1 LLSAGLALAG
11 LSPAYAQSFE
21 EALAAT
27 YANNPTLRAARAGL
41 RAVDEGVSQALSN
54 WRPEL
59 SVDGVVGAQY
69 TDTQSD
75 FFSDKG
81 GSQPR
86 VGELNVTQPL
96 YRGGRTVSATNAAEF
111 EVLAERARLKSAEQE
126 VLLDAAVAYVDV
138 WRDQSIL
145 ELNIKNEQVLQRQLE
160 ASRDRF
166 EVGEITRT
174 DVAQSESRLAR
185 ATADRIAAT
194 GRLSSSRAVFQ
205 RIVGD
210 YPAQLVQ
217 PQAAAGLP
225 TQLDDLI
232 AISLDNDPNVV
243 ASEFAESA
251 AKADIRTIKGE
262 LLPRAQ
268 LRGRLLYE
276 DDLGTSNTERQQAE
290 ILAELTIPLYQQGAV
305 SSRTREARQ
314 TATQRRIE
322 VDEARAQAR
331 EDSIEAWEALVTAR
345 GRGPAGKRGR
355 GANRPGRARCRARVA
370 RRPGESRDGQA
381 RRACRQLRHPP
392 RRRAVHGRRLGA
404 RCRSIRSCR
413 ELPPREGQMVRCGYR
428 RLTICREARL
438 GAFRSGLIAILFG
451 STSAGFQPCDEEVPG
466 IVFITDLDT
475 ER

>member
-1 LLSAGLALAG
+1 MYFDLSAAWSCTGSLFKGGSVYRCGGIVLLSAGLALAG
-11 LSPAYAQSFE
+11 FSSAHAQSFE

-27 YANNPTLRAARAGL
+27 YANNPTLRAARAEL

-59 SVDGVVGAQY
+59 SVDGTVGAQY

-81 GSQPR
+81 GSEPR
-86 VGELNVTQPL
+86 RGELNLTQPL

-111 EVLAERARLKSAEQE
+111 EVLAERARLKAVEQD
-126 VLLDAAVAYVDV
+126 VLFDAAVAFVDV

-185 ATADRIAAT
+185 ATADRIAAA
-194 GRLSSSRAVFQ
+194 GSLSSSRAVFQ

-210 YPAQLVQ
+210 YPAQLTQ
-217 PQAAAGLP
+217 PQPAAGLP

-232 AISLDNDPNVV
+232 VISLDDDPNVV

-251 AKADIRTIKGE
+251 AKADVRTIEGE

-276 DDLGTSNTERQQAE
+276 DDVGTSNTERQQAE

-305 SSRTREARQ
+305 SSRTRQARQ

-345 GRGPAGKRGR
+345 AQIESFNSEVSTAQIALEGVRQE
-355 GANRPGRARCRARVA
+355 NEV
-370 RRPGESRDGQA
+370 GERTVLDVLDAEQELLDAQVNLVTAQRD
-381 RRACRQLRHPP
+381 
-392 RRRAVHGRRLGA
+392 
-404 RCRSIRSCR
+404 
-413 ELPPREGQMVRCGYR
+413 EL
-428 RLTICREARL
+428 A
-438 GAFRSGLIAILFG
+438 ASFAILRAEGRF
-451 STSAGFQPCDEEVPG
+451 TAENLALDV
-466 IVFITDLDT
+466 DLYDPAANYQRVRDKWYGL
-475 ER
+475 EIDD

>member
-1 LLSAGLALAG
+1 MLSAGLALAG

-345 GRGPAGKRGR
+345 AQIESFKSEVSTAQIALEGVRQENEVGERTVLDVLDAEQELLD
-355 GANRPGRARCRARVA
+355 AQVNLVTA
-370 RRPGESRDGQA
+370 RRDELVASFA
-381 RRACRQLRHPP
+381 TLRAE
-392 RRRAVHGRRLGA
+392 GRFTAEDLA
-404 RCRSIRSCR
+404 
-413 ELPPREGQMVRCGYR
+413 LDVDLYDPAANYR
-428 RLTICREARL
+428 RVRDKW
-438 GAFRSGLIAILFG
+438 FG
-451 STSAGFQPCDEEVPG
+451 VD
-466 IVFITDLDT
+466 IDD
-475 ER
+475 